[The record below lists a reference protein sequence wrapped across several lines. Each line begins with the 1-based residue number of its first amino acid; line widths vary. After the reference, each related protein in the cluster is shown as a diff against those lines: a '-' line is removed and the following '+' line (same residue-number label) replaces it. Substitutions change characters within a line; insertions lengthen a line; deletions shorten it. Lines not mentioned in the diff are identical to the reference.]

1 MPEFPPELKN
11 FVDDAGR
18 LKQWPSKRKLQLAAM
33 PVFAQ
38 ASHRLVL
45 HRARDQWAAESVS
58 HLWRCGAA
66 PPLLL

>member
-33 PVFAQ
+33 PVGTM
-38 ASHRLVL
+38 
-45 HRARDQWAAESVS
+45 AAVGECTGTGCE
-58 HLWRCGAA
+58 RTA
-66 PPLLL
+66 